1 MDRSEKIGMLSTRIG
16 KWLSEVELHLTME
29 NIRRYFALKYGKLP
43 SEQAISDIYE
53 ILVQSTK
60 GGE

>member
-1 MDRSEKIGMLSTRIG
+1 MDRSEKIRMLSTRIS

-43 SEQAISDIYE
+43 SERAISDIYE
-53 ILVQSTK
+53 ILRR
-60 GGE
+60 

>member
-1 MDRSEKIGMLSTRIG
+1 MDRSEKIRMLSARIS